1 MGERLDAMLVAV
13 VGYLVNLAQHGGT
26 LGTVAVLVI
35 LSVLH
40 RMSHAVARKVS
51 FSLRLS
57 RQDDGSVLI
66 SVKVTGSHLSASASI
81 YWRSKSR

>member
-1 MGERLDAMLVAV
+1 MVERLDAMLEAVA
-13 VGYLVNLAQHGGT
+13 GLLHNRSLLGGT
-26 LGTVAVLVI
+26 LGTVVFLVTI
-35 LSVLH
+35 RSLH
-40 RMSHAVARKVS
+40 RMYHALVPRVS
-51 FSLRLS
+51 YSLTLS